1 MKALFPISG
10 YVCLFLLVGYKA
22 SLYGKRWEFG
32 PEYNMPVALLSPDGQ
47 RFADGTPLDPL
58 TVATIRSGLEEEI
71 WLVAAATWVLGLL
84 WLSRIVRQT
93 ERMEKKSMGLS
104 LDAGLMQWNRQDW
117 FTRRHLLNGG
127 VLVLGRPGSGKTSG
141 SGMTLGRAIAGDP
154 LSSLL
159 VLAAKQEDADMWRRI
174 FAEKKRELLV
184 FEPGGKL
191 RCNML
196 EFIQRM
202 GGDTREIVSFILTAS
217 EALRGE
223 SSQGGEYGSFFSDE
237 ERRHLHHA
245 VEILRQAGV
254 GVSAPTLQ
262 RFISEA
268 AVSGE
273 QLASEAWREGFH
285 NQCLRAAAQ
294 RQKTAAQQHD
304 FELARDAWVKEW
316 PVMATRTRS
325 CVLAGMLNKLFYFNS
340 GIARELLST
349 SMNCSPLD
357 LLSGK
362 SILVNCPACEHGD
375 SGALISTAWKYLV
388 QKTILAREFKPG
400 DFYVTVW
407 ADECWQV
414 TTSFDQHYAATSRSH
429 GGAMVYLAQSR
440 DSFYSALKGED
451 GKHFA
456 NTLIGMF
463 HHKIFHALGSAE
475 DAEYASSLLG
485 QHRESLFS
493 ASAHPSEDIF
503 DAVWGRGQVHG
514 SFSESYQPVV
524 QPNVFMNGLRCG
536 GRENKGLVDAIVIR
550 SGEPFESSGE
560 NFIFTTFQQK

>member
-1 MKALFPISG
+1 MKTLFPISG
-10 YVCLFLLVGYKA
+10 YVCLFVLIGYKA
-22 SLYGKRWEFG
+22 SLYGKRWECG
-32 PEYNMPVALLSPDGQ
+32 PKYNMPVALLSPDGQ

-58 TVATIRSGLEEEI
+58 TVATIRSGREEEI
-71 WLVAAATWVLGLL
+71 WLGAAAVWVFGLL
-84 WLSRIVRQT
+84 WIFRVVRQT
-93 ERMEKKSMGLS
+93 ERIIKDSASLS
-104 LDAGLMQWNRQDW
+104 LDDSLMGWNGQDR

-127 VLVLGRPGSGKTSG
+127 VLILGRPGSGKTSG
-141 SGMTLGRAIAGDP
+141 SGMMLGRSIAGDT
-154 LSSLL
+154 LSSMLIL
-159 VLAAKQEDADMWRRI
+159 CAKPEDAAMWQRI
-174 FAEKKRELLV
+174 YREKNRELLV

-223 SSQGGEYGSFFSDE
+223 SNQGSGEYGNFFQDE
-237 ERRHLHHA
+237 ERRYLHHA

-262 RFISEA
+262 RFISGA
-268 AVSGE
+268 AISGE
-273 QLASEAWREGFH
+273 QLASEAWREDFH
-285 NQCLRAAAQ
+285 NQCLRAAAS
-294 RQKTAAQQHD
+294 RQKNGKEQHD

-357 LLSGK
+357 LLNGK

-388 QKTILAREFKPG
+388 QKTILSREFKPG
-400 DFYVTVW
+400 DFYNVIW
-407 ADECWQV
+407 ADEAWQV
-414 TTSFDQHYAATSRSH
+414 TTSFDQHFAATSRSH
-429 GGAMVYLAQSR
+429 GGAMVYLVQSR

-550 SGEPFESSGE
+550 SGEPFHSGE
-560 NFIFTTFQQK
+560 NFIFTCFQQR